1 MIKHYECKPIVW
13 HQKPFIF
20 DWDSDTGDIK
30 GDDADEI
37 KRIAEGGGITAHPI
51 PWYWEFS
58 NEPLKNK
65 TDMAAIIGYE
75 HQLPDDLIDFYPKQD
90 ESEVFDPNVI
100 Y

>member
-20 DWDSDTGDIK
+20 DWDIDTGDIK
-30 GDDADEI
+30 GADADEI

-51 PWYWEFS
+51 PWSWEFS